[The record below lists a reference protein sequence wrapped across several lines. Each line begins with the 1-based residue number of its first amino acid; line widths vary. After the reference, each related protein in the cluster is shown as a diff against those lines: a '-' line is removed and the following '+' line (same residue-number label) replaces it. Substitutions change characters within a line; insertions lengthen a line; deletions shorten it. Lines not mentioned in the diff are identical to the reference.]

1 LGGLK
6 LLQPEWTVSRRE
18 MRSKLAVLRQHTQ
31 TDALNDD
38 LAVFK
43 LRGQEFA
50 IARHG
55 LRSY

>member
-6 LLQPEWTVSRRE
+6 LSQPEWTVSRRE

-31 TDALNDD
+31 TDALNGD
-38 LAVFK
+38 LAIFK
-43 LRGQEFA
+43 HRGQAFA